1 MAAIIDTEII
11 ASLPLL
17 GEDEKI
23 SILGV
28 IKSYLHLKEDS
39 ARISVLQY
47 NKEIEDAEERI
58 DLGKFST
65 QEDVER
71 EAAQW

>member
-1 MAAIIDTEII
+1 MAAVIDTEII

-17 GEDEKI
+17 GEEEKI

-28 IKSYLHLKEDS
+28 IKSYLHLKKDS

-47 NKEIEDAEERI
+47 NKEMEEAEGRI
-58 DLGKFST
+58 DSGKFST

-71 EAAQW
+71 EAALW